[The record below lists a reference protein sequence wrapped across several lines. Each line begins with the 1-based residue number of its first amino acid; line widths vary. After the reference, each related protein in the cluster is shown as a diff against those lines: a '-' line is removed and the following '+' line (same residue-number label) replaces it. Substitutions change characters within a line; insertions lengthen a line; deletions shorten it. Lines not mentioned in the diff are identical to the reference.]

1 MVDYRRNYGYYVWD
15 GDFSM
20 NKSKYSQEMT
30 LEPMMAI
37 QQIAMF
43 IMQGATVN
51 YNPRTKKLRV
61 TFTVSNNPSQVINT
75 TQGEKEV

>member
-1 MVDYRRNYGYYVWD
+1 MLWGVH
-15 GDFSM
+15 FSM

-51 YNPRTKKLRV
+51 YNSRTKKLRV
-61 TFTVSNNPSQVINT
+61 TFTVSNNPSQAINT
-75 TQGEKEV
+75 TQEEKEV

>member
-1 MVDYRRNYGYYVWD
+1 MLWGVH
-15 GDFSM
+15 FSM

-61 TFTVSNNPSQVINT
+61 TFTVSNNPSQAINT
-75 TQGEKEV
+75 TQKEKEV

>member
-1 MVDYRRNYGYYVWD
+1 
-15 GDFSM
+15 
-20 NKSKYSQEMT
+20 MT

-75 TQGEKEV
+75 TQGEKED